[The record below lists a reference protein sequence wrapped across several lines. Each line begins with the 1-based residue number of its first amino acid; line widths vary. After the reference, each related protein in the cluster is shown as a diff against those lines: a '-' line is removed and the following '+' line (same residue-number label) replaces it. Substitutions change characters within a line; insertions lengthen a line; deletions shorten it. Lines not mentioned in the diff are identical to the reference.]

1 METGPSTERE
11 RRLAVL
17 GLLLLVLAV
26 GAGALGLVLSG
37 YAWV

>member
-1 METGPSTERE
+1 MEMGPTTERE

-17 GLLLLVLAV
+17 GLLLLVLLV
-26 GAGALGLVLSG
+26 GAGALGVVLSG

>member
-1 METGPSTERE
+1 MVPTSERAS
-11 RRLAVL
+11 RLAVL
-17 GLLLLVLAV
+17 GLLLLVLVV

>member
-1 METGPSTERE
+1 MVPTNERAS
-11 RRLAVL
+11 RLAVL
-17 GLLLLVLAV
+17 GLLLLVLVV

>member
-1 METGPSTERE
+1 MVPTSERA

-17 GLLLLVLAV
+17 GLLLLVLVV

>member
-1 METGPSTERE
+1 MEMVPTSERA

-17 GLLLLVLAV
+17 GLLLLVLVV

>member
-1 METGPSTERE
+1 MEIVPTSDRAS
-11 RRLAVL
+11 RLAVL
-17 GLLLLVLAV
+17 GLLLLVLVV

>member
-1 METGPSTERE
+1 METVPSTERAQ
-11 RRLAVL
+11 RLAVL
-17 GLLLLVLAV
+17 SLLLLVLVV